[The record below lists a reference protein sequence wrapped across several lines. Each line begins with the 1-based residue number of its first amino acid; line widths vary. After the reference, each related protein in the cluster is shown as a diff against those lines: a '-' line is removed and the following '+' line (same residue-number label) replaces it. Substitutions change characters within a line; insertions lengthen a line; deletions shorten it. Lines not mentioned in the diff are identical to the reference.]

1 MIDWLTLET
10 LEEKRSESSDFP
22 RRSLSSLQAG
32 VELSD
37 GPWVGGSFSCFL
49 VLEEKHTH
57 THTHSSSSTPHQ
69 QQTPAIR
76 KLFPRWEM
84 RMFYCSFVLNLVCPF
99 GDVNEGI
106 LFVAQ
111 SFFIKLQSW
120 RKVAVQSVSGAAR
133 EGAHTYTVHVERERE
148 PAFIFN
154 DKSSI
159 CLYFKWREKEPF
171 KRFLHR
177 GAVLLLVGWDED
189 VFLATCQT
197 ITPKRDTSL
206 LLTTTPIV
214 RRGESCLVEL
224 LMSTFNCNLNF
235 PLGLH

>member
-1 MIDWLTLET
+1 MGV
-10 LEEKRSESSDFP
+10 
-22 RRSLSSLQAG
+22 SLVS
-32 VELSD
+32 
-37 GPWVGGSFSCFL
+37 WYWR
-49 VLEEKHTH
+49 KNTHTH
-57 THTHSSSSTPHQ
+57 THTHTQ
-69 QQTPAIR
+69 QQQHPPSAADASDQEA
-76 KLFPRWEM
+76 FPKVRDAN
-84 RMFYCSFVLNLVCPF
+84 VL
-99 GDVNEGI
+99 
-106 LFVAQ
+106 LFVCFKPRM
-111 SFFIKLQSW
+111 SVWWCERRDFICGAIVFHQVTELEEGGCADSQWVLQ
-120 RKVAVQSVSGAAR
+120 RGR
-133 EGAHTYTVHVERERE
+133 EHTQIHAERERE

-197 ITPKRDTSL
+197 ITPKTDTSL